1 MEKIVVQTLLY
12 DFYGELLTPHQK
24 KIYGDMVLNDMSLS
38 EIAEEQGISRQG
50 VHDIIK
56 RSNKLL
62 SGYEDKLRLI
72 EKFQQTKEMVVLIQ
86 EYADQVM
93 NKNPNLEI
101 AESIEQIK
109 RISNAILEEL

>member
-62 SGYEDKLRLI
+62 SGYEDKLKLI
-72 EKFQQTKEMVVLIQ
+72 EKFQQTKEMVVRIQ
-86 EYADQVM
+86 GYVDQIM
-93 NKNPNLEI
+93 DQNPRTEI
-101 AESIEQIK
+101 AQNIDHIK
-109 RISNAILEEL
+109 HISNAILEEL